1 MQKVAVKV
9 EIPGN
14 EAIQK
19 IIDSVMDDISK
30 FTVTNKTREHL
41 SALIVNEISRRLG
54 NEIVISMDAESLGNG
69 FPG

>member
-30 FTVTNKTREHL
+30 FPVTNKTREHL
-41 SALIVNEISRRLG
+41 SALVVNEVSRRLG
-54 NEIVISMDAESLGNG
+54 E
-69 FPG
+69 

>member
-30 FTVTNKTREHL
+30 FPVTNKTREHL
-41 SALIVNEISRRLG
+41 SALVVNEISRRLG

>member
-30 FTVTNKTREHL
+30 FPVTNKTREHL
-41 SALIVNEISRRLG
+41 SALVVNEVSRRLG

>member
-1 MQKVAVKV
+1 MQKAVVKV

-14 EAIQK
+14 EEIQK

-30 FTVTNKTREHL
+30 FPVTNKTREHL
-41 SALIVNEISRRLG
+41 SALVVNEISRRLG

>member
-1 MQKVAVKV
+1 MQKAAVKV

-30 FTVTNKTREHL
+30 FPVTNKTREHL
-41 SALIVNEISRRLG
+41 SALVVNEISRRLG

>member
-30 FTVTNKTREHL
+30 FPVTNKTREHL
-41 SALIVNEISRRLG
+41 SALVVNEVSRRLG

-69 FPG
+69 FHG